1 MLETALTKSA
11 NNKLQEKVKICSL
24 EFVTGSHEQD
34 VYFKWSIKTC
44 FEKNWPVTG
53 RFHEEVS
60 DTSSSILSSHNS
72 DDTYAD
78 ASKTCLN
85 GYSHHQNGCS
95 NATIAS
101 ANNANGN
108 ANGNG
113 TRGTLYMNGNGSL
126 HNGR

>member
-1 MLETALTKSA
+1 M
-11 NNKLQEKVKICSL
+11 
-24 EFVTGSHEQD
+24 EFVVGSHEQNI
-34 VYFKWSIKTC
+34 YFRLSTKTC

>member
-1 MLETALTKSA
+1 MSLVFVLETALTKSEQTTCYK
-11 NNKLQEKVKICSL
+11 KLK
-24 EFVTGSHEQD
+24 SHEQD
-34 VYFKWSIKTC
+34 IYFKLSIKTC

-95 NATIAS
+95 NATIAT

>member
-1 MLETALTKSA
+1 M
-11 NNKLQEKVKICSL
+11 
-24 EFVTGSHEQD
+24 
-34 VYFKWSIKTC
+34 SIKTC
-44 FEKNWPVTG
+44 FEKTWPVTG
-53 RFHEEVS
+53 RFQEEVS

-95 NATIAS
+95 NASIAI

-126 HNGR
+126 HNGREDDLF

>member
-1 MLETALTKSA
+1 MLDPIYVVEIA
-11 NNKLQEKVKICSL
+11 NKDMLWKKI
-24 EFVTGSHEQD
+24 
-34 VYFKWSIKTC
+34 TC
-44 FEKNWPVTG
+44 KG

-101 ANNANGN
+101 ANNGNGN

>member
-1 MLETALTKSA
+1 MSKFIVSELVA
-11 NNKLQEKVKICSL
+11 
-24 EFVTGSHEQD
+24 GSHGQ
-34 VYFKWSIKTC
+34 YINLKLTIKTC
-44 FEKNWPVTG
+44 FEKKWPLKG

-95 NATIAS
+95 NATIAT